1 MSVLLAFAG
10 LIDRLTK
17 ACGLAAMWLVPL
29 VVLVAAA
36 VMVLRYLFLVGY
48 PWLSESYVWLN
59 GVIFMVSAAYVLQI
73 EGHVR
78 VDVLYRKFG
87 TRARALVNVLGVLLL
102 LWPAMY
108 VIGTDSIPIVE
119 RSWRTHEASPTPD
132 GLPVMYLFKTFIL
145 VFCALLVLQ
154 GLSLLLKSL
163 ASLVDPDRWGHL
175 MERRSE
181 GGQDQAHA

>member
-1 MSVLLAFAG
+1 MSALLGLAG
-10 LIDRLTK
+10 LIDRLTR
-17 ACGLAAMWLVPL
+17 ACGLVAMWLVPF
-29 VVLVAAA
+29 VVLIAAA

-48 PWLSESYVWLN
+48 PWFSESYVWLN

-78 VDVLYRKFG
+78 VDVIYRKFR
-87 TRARALVNVLGVLLL
+87 TRTRALVNTLGVLLL

-119 RSWRTHEASPTPD
+119 RSWRTHEASPTPN

-145 VFCALLVLQ
+145 MFCALMMLQ
-154 GLSLLLKSL
+154 GLSLLLKSV
-163 ASLVDPDRWGHL
+163 AALVDPDRWGHL
-175 MERRSE
+175 MNRRSE